1 MRIRTFAVASAVVM
15 TSLTG
20 LSSCVSIADNS
31 KTTVPRN
38 ITVADIHPWTGK
50 RVAILGDS
58 MSDPALNITKVK
70 WYEYLKEWLRITPYA
85 YAVNGMQWNDVPRQ
99 TDALV
104 KDHGQDVDGILIFM
118 GTNDFNAGVPIGSYY
133 KEEMGEVKA
142 TGGAVNGNYQQKRLH
157 RTLVMDPSTICGR
170 INIALS
176 KLKDTYPDKQIVLL
190 TPVHRGFAQFGPDN
204 IQPDELWQNAAG
216 RWFDEYVEAIRQAG
230 GVWSIPVVDLYSDSG
245 YYPNSQSMG
254 DYVHVPTTDRLH
266 ASDTGNKRLAL
277 TLMYRL
283 LALPCSV
290 R

>member
-99 TDALV
+99 TDAIV

-118 GTNDFNAGVPIGSYY
+118 GTNDFNAGVACPSG
-133 KEEMGEVKA
+133 A
-142 TGGAVNGNYQQKRLH
+142 TTR
-157 RTLVMDPSTICGR
+157 R
-170 INIALS
+170 
-176 KLKDTYPDKQIVLL
+176 
-190 TPVHRGFAQFGPDN
+190 
-204 IQPDELWQNAAG
+204 
-216 RWFDEYVEAIRQAG
+216 RWAR
-230 GVWSIPVVDLYSDSG
+230 
-245 YYPNSQSMG
+245 
-254 DYVHVPTTDRLH
+254 
-266 ASDTGNKRLAL
+266 
-277 TLMYRL
+277 
-283 LALPCSV
+283 
-290 R
+290 